1 MAKMKKTIKW
11 KIDSTRLV
19 LAGFAAMLLVTL
31 ILLWLKGDNQ
41 RMAISI
47 LMLKIIGFGA
57 CVLLV
62 LGELHHPFFDK
73 ICPKGEKLNCHAVME
88 SPAAKL
94 FCVIP
99 LADIGGIYFSG
110 GIILICFST
119 IHPHFFYS
127 IFLLALLNLL
137 TLPFTIFS
145 VLYQAFVVKFWCLF
159 CLIVQLIFW
168 LEFWQL
174 YPFLSAGIDGTHLL
188 RFRFDDFYP
197 IIWSFGLP
205 TLIWLLFRPV
215 VKKAIEADKH
225 HQDKK

>member
-1 MAKMKKTIKW
+1 MKKNEKW

-19 LAGFAAMLLVTL
+19 LAGFAVVFLITL
-31 ILLWLKGDNQ
+31 ILLWIKGGNQ

-62 LGELHHPFFDK
+62 LGELHHPLFDK

-94 FCVIP
+94 FGKIP
-99 LADIGGIYFSG
+99 IADIGGIYFSG
-110 GIILICFST
+110 GIILICFT
-119 IHPHFFYS
+119 GVHPHFFHGV
-127 IFLLALLNLL
+127 FLLALLNLL
-137 TLPFTIFS
+137 TLPYTIFS
-145 VLYQAFVVKFWCLF
+145 VVYQAFVVKFWCLF

-168 LEFWQL
+168 LEFWQF
-174 YPFLSAGIDGTHLL
+174 YPFLSAGIDGTRLL
-188 RFRFDDFYP
+188 RYTFNDFLP
-197 IIWSFGLP
+197 VIWSFGLP
-205 TLIWLLFRPV
+205 ALIWLLFRPV

-225 HQDKK
+225 QPDKK